1 MSKHP
6 KPGHETRHLPADD
19 LKCDPGIGS
28 SKGMYMS
35 GGRPEEIEGENTQE
49 GDLANDTLPSGGLAE
64 DDWKRKGG
72 APR

>member
-6 KPGHETRHLPADD
+6 KPGHETRKLPADD

-28 SKGMYMS
+28 SKGMYAA

-49 GDLANDTLPSGGLAE
+49 GDVANDTLPSGGVNP
-64 DDWKRKGG
+64 DQRG
-72 APR
+72 RTNR